1 MKEEISLF
9 SRDLDPDHLKDA
21 LEIKYEL
28 VDLDIPTEDILIN
41 TKELYELG
49 FKFPNVATYDNVQA

>member
-9 SRDLDPDHLKDA
+9 SRELEPQHLSDA
-21 LEIKYEL
+21 LEIKDEL
-28 VDLDIPTEDILIN
+28 SDMNIPQEDILIN

-49 FKFPNVATYDNVQA
+49 FKFPNVATYDNV

>member
-9 SRDLDPDHLKDA
+9 SRDLEPEHLTNA
-21 LEIKYEL
+21 LEIKDEL
-28 VDLDIPTEDILIN
+28 SDIDIPSEDILIN

-49 FKFPNVATYDNVQA
+49 FKFPNVATYDNV

>member
-9 SRDLDPDHLKDA
+9 SRDLEPEHLTNA
-21 LEIKYEL
+21 LEIKDEL
-28 VDLDIPTEDILIN
+28 VDLDIPSEDILIN

-49 FKFPNVATYDNVQA
+49 FKFPNVATYDNV

>member
-9 SRDLDPDHLKDA
+9 SRDLEPEHLTNA
-21 LEIKYEL
+21 LEIKDEL
-28 VDLDIPTEDILIN
+28 TDIDIPSEDILIN

-49 FKFPNVATYDNVQA
+49 FKFPNVATYDNV